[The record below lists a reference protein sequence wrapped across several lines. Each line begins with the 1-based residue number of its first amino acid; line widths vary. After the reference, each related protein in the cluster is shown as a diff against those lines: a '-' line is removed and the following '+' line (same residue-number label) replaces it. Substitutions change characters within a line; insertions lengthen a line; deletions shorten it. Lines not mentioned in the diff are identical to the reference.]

1 MVRGALAVPVVP
13 EGSVVRE
20 DLAALV
26 VPGGSAVREDLA
38 AQVVPEGSAVREDLA
53 AQGELVVPQRVLTID
68 KRHGRTPVGRL
79 TFPAR
84 ARFPTMGNAATP
96 TEDRPATRTE
106 IRREIR
112 PHGPPAAIGL
122 PIIDPRR
129 RVALATSGA
138 DTAAAERMPEAVA
151 MVRSV
156 VINLAELRNA
166 TVTADAPVWAA
177 EAAAEVEEAEVVEEA
192 AAVDV
197 EEAAAVVAVGEGAAD
212 DAKPEHKSTQSAQE
226 PLTIWSG

>member
-1 MVRGALAVPVVP
+1 
-13 EGSVVRE
+13 
-20 DLAALV
+20 
-26 VPGGSAVREDLA
+26 
-38 AQVVPEGSAVREDLA
+38 VVPEGSAVREALAALVVPGGWAVREDLA
-53 AQGELVVPQRVLTID
+53 AQEELVVPQRVLTID
-68 KRHGRTPVGRL
+68 KRRGRIPAGRL

-84 ARFPTMGNAATP
+84 VRFPTMGKSATP
-96 TEDRPATRTE
+96 TVGSPATRTAGGPATRTE

-138 DTAAAERMPEAVA
+138 DTAAERMPEAVA
-151 MVRSV
+151 VARSV
-156 VINLAELRNA
+156 VIKLAELRNA

-177 EAAAEVEEAEVVEEA
+177 AEVVEEGAAEVPVEEA
-192 AAVDV
+192 AAVAVADA
-197 EEAAAVVAVGEGAAD
+197 EEAAAVVAVGEGVAD